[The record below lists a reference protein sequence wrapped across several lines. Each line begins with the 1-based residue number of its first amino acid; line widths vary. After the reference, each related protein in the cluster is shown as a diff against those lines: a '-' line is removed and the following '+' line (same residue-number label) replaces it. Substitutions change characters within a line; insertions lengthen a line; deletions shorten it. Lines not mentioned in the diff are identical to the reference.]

1 MPDFDTRR
9 PPEPDRPSRMHLF
22 VVASRQHI
30 SAIGRWRDRTM
41 ARHRWV
47 RIMVR
52 YRWGLGLSL
61 LVSLLVL
68 VILGAVIIDRTVETP
83 AEQLDQ
89 EKAQLDQ
96 ELQLKAPP
104 AYKVPGGEFDS

>member
-1 MPDFDTRR
+1 
-9 PPEPDRPSRMHLF
+9 
-22 VVASRQHI
+22 
-30 SAIGRWRDRTM
+30 
-41 ARHRWV
+41 
-47 RIMVR
+47 MVR

-104 AYKVPGGEFDS
+104 AYKVPGGGVRFLRVLLRDRGVRLSLLFRLLQLCPHRGHWRDEVGLHH